1 MGAAVLLAACGQS
14 PPSWDI
20 LLSGKILGQ
29 YPTYTVTVPEAEQLR
44 VERPGM
50 PTKTLA
56 VNPIAQHCLRGP
68 KDCNYAVEQMLVE
81 LRDPCPALNRR
92 VWRRALLR
100 GGPKDFFTSRGRGTG
115 FAGPQAQRPSR
126 GADGFWGQS
135 PN

>member
-1 MGAAVLLAACGQS
+1 MTRIVRVTGLSQVAMGAAVLLAACGQS

-20 LLSGKILGQ
+20 LLSGKVLGQ
-29 YPTYTVTVPEAEQLR
+29 YPTYTVTVPEAGQLR

-81 LRDPCPALNRR
+81 LRDP
-92 VWRRALLR
+92 
-100 GGPKDFFTSRGRGTG
+100 
-115 FAGPQAQRPSR
+115 
-126 GADGFWGQS
+126 
-135 PN
+135 